1 MSIYTVT
8 EDKYKE
14 STWCKRTL
22 DGLLRRA
29 KQSKIN
35 VIISNTDCPAE
46 SGDSVVIIGTTPA
59 WIYTTIKNLSE
70 STKAAVILIS
80 NRPYQLP
87 VNNVCTDIYSATGD
101 VMTYLSDC
109 GKSNIALYGVN
120 PSSTSDNLKLL
131 RFGSNDVYYNT
142 NGLNECWSEFRL
154 NLDKYDAVICT
165 NDYAAVSLTD
175 NLKKENPSESDRL
188 FIVSFANTHLGKL
201 NTPSITSVALNYD
214 EYGKAAVELYNLLR
228 KNPYLQN
235 VNINIKSSIIVR
247 ESTHNIP
254 LKSGSIGTVRCD
266 SSSFDF
272 YSDSE
277 VKKLLKAELIFE
289 NCSESDLTVLK
300 LMADGKSYE
309 QTAEAV
315 FMTVNGIKYRIKR
328 LCGICGFSGRK
339 ELLEFVK
346 KHI

>member
-1 MSIYTVT
+1 M
-8 EDKYKE
+8 
-14 STWCKRTL
+14 
-22 DGLLRRA
+22 
-29 KQSKIN
+29 QSNQKIN
-35 VIISNTDCPAE
+35 VIISSADCPAE

-175 NLKKENPSESDRL
+175 NLKKKIRPER
-188 FIVSFANTHLGKL
+188 T
-201 NTPSITSVALNYD
+201 
-214 EYGKAAVELYNLLR
+214 
-228 KNPYLQN
+228 
-235 VNINIKSSIIVR
+235 
-247 ESTHNIP
+247 
-254 LKSGSIGTVRCD
+254 
-266 SSSFDF
+266 DF
-272 YSDSE
+272 
-277 VKKLLKAELIFE
+277 L
-289 NCSESDLTVLK
+289 
-300 LMADGKSYE
+300 
-309 QTAEAV
+309 
-315 FMTVNGIKYRIKR
+315 
-328 LCGICGFSGRK
+328 
-339 ELLEFVK
+339 
-346 KHI
+346 